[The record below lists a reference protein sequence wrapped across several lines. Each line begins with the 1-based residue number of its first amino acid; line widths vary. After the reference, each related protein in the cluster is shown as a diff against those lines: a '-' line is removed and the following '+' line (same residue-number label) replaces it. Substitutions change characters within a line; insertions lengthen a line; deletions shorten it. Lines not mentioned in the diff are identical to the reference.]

1 MSKWFAPWRGTFA
14 YSRDESSQ
22 FVPFGSRKQ
31 DGRKEMQDSERI
43 MLSAVEKW
51 TKYGRFP
58 YKLILHSTIL
68 MLVTIQV
75 RQCIYTLRWEQKEL
89 WRWQNEIESCS
100 GPL

>member
-1 MSKWFAPWRGTFA
+1 MDLPEKAAYRPDFSVFVMSSFLRLWKGTFGYKENRGRVIDA
-14 YSRDESSQ
+14 QSGHSRA
-22 FVPFGSRKQ
+22 R
-31 DGRKEMQDSERI
+31 RANEMQDSERV

-75 RQCIYTLRWEQKEL
+75 
-89 WRWQNEIESCS
+89 SA
-100 GPL
+100 